1 MPKFIRGGKAVNM
14 DWFEFFVISLASF
27 RLTRLIVFD
36 KITAILRAP
45 FLTEEVEVN
54 ENGEKE
60 TYYVPR
66 NGVLRN
72 FFGELVSCIWCTG
85 VWSTGALYLS
95 YVFWPAYASP
105 FIIILAIAGAAAIIE
120 ITIQQFIEE

>member
-1 MPKFIRGGKAVNM
+1 M
-14 DWFEFFVISLASF
+14 DISWLEFFVISLASF

-36 KITAILRAP
+36 KITAFLRAP

-54 ENGEKE
+54 DSGEKE

-66 NGVLRN
+66 KGLVRT

-85 VWSTGALYLS
+85 IWSAAALYLS
-95 YVFWPAYASP
+95 YLFWPVFVAP
-105 FIIILAIAGAAAIIE
+105 IIIIFAIAGGAALIEIIIE
-120 ITIQQFIEE
+120 QFIEG